1 MQPLENVNPSSFPS
15 GKIFINPNFKNPPQ
29 THINPNFRQSQPQAI
44 QPSSIYVNPA
54 FLNKKPR
61 PQSPPEPAEIIT
73 KTRTKLI
80 RKHSAP
86 APLSSVE
93 SKPKTTPPAVQAS
106 CSSPLIKI
114 GSNKLVRASSLKP
127 KAKTEFISRF
137 ALSRKSNLSLSSDR
151 LKVTKV
157 KAVTKSVHKK
167 LQLLNINGIIYKS
180 TATKLQ
186 RKNSNEST
194 IKVSADVNKER
205 VIKVRG
211 DRFVLDK
218 NGKSLTRI
226 NDNSMDD
233 KKLLKRIDI
242 GGLTYVAKSK
252 NVFVRTDIHKARSHL
267 SQARN
272 KSISFLSKNRVKT
285 NIPCAIYRRLGKCAA
300 NEKGRCPKK
309 HDPDQIV
316 VCSK

>member
-1 MQPLENVNPSSFPS
+1 MQPLENVHPSCPS

-29 THINPNFRQSQPQAI
+29 THINPYFLQA
-44 QPSSIYVNPA
+44 QQKPPSIYVNPA
-54 FLNKKPR
+54 FLNKPKTL
-61 PQSPPEPAEIIT
+61 SATEPAEIIT

-80 RKHSAP
+80 RKHTAP
-86 APLSSVE
+86 PQALSSVAVE
-93 SKPKTTPPAVQAS
+93 SKPKS
-106 CSSPLIKI
+106 SSSPLIKI
-114 GSNKLVRASSLKP
+114 GTNKLVRASSLKTKP
-127 KAKTEFISRF
+127 KTEFISRF
-137 ALSRKSNLSLSSDR
+137 ALSRKSLAISSDK

-157 KAVTKSVHKK
+157 KTVTSVHKK

-186 RKNSNEST
+186 RKNSNET
-194 IKVSADVNKER
+194 AIKVPVNVKER

-218 NGKSLTRI
+218 NGKSLTRMSDTSI
-226 NDNSMDD
+226 DD
-233 KKLLKRIDI
+233 KKLFKRIDI

-252 NVFVRTDIHKARSHL
+252 NVFVRTDIHKTRSHL
-267 SQARN
+267 SHARN
-272 KSISFLSKNRVKT
+272 KSISVLSKNRVKT

-316 VCSK
+316 VCIK

>member
-1 MQPLENVNPSSFPS
+1 MPLENVHPSFPS
-15 GKIFINPNFKNPPQ
+15 GKIFINPNFTNPPQ
-29 THINPNFRQSQPQAI
+29 NHIFYNPNFLQQQPT
-44 QPSSIYVNPA
+44 PSIYVNPA
-54 FLNKKPR
+54 FLNKPKIQAAPA
-61 PQSPPEPAEIIT
+61 QAEIIT

-80 RKHSAP
+80 RKP
-86 APLSSVE
+86 ALVLSSVE
-93 SKPKTTPPAVQAS
+93 SKPKATLPPPRPSHS
-106 CSSPLIKI
+106 CTSPLIKI
-114 GSNKLVRASSLKP
+114 GSNKLVRASTLKP

-137 ALSRKSNLSLSSDR
+137 ALSRKSTSDK
-151 LKVTKV
+151 LKVTK
-157 KAVTKSVHKK
+157 VTKSVHKK
-167 LQLLNINGIIYKS
+167 LQFLNINGIIYKS

-186 RKNSNEST
+186 RKNSNET
-194 IKVSADVNKER
+194 TLKVPVRAKER

-226 NDNSMDD
+226 NDSSLDD

-272 KSISFLSKNRVKT
+272 KSISVLSKNRVKT

>member
-1 MQPLENVNPSSFPS
+1 MPLENVHHHPSFHS
-15 GKIFINPNFKNPPQ
+15 GKIFINPNFKNPPNP
-29 THINPNFRQSQPQAI
+29 HVNPNYFLQQPP

-54 FLNKKPR
+54 FLNKPKAKVV
-61 PQSPPEPAEIIT
+61 PPEPAEIIT

-80 RKHSAP
+80 RKHTAP
-86 APLSSVE
+86 SSVVLSSVE
-93 SKPKTTPPAVQAS
+93 SKPKPSAVAVTS

-114 GSNKLVRASSLKP
+114 GSKKLVRASSLKP
-127 KAKTEFISRF
+127 LKAKTEFISRF
-137 ALSRKSNLSLSSDR
+137 ALSRKSSAIDK

-157 KAVTKSVHKK
+157 TVAKSVHKK

-186 RKNSNEST
+186 RKNSNEAA
-194 IKVSADVNKER
+194 IKVPVKDKER

-218 NGKSLTRI
+218 NGKSLTRV
-226 NDNSMDD
+226 NDTSMDD
-233 KKLLKRIDI
+233 NKLLKRIDI
-242 GGLTYVAKSK
+242 GGLTYMAKSK
-252 NVFVRTDIHKARSHL
+252 NVFVRTDLHKTRSHL

-272 KSISFLSKNRVKT
+272 KSISLLSKNRVKT
-285 NIPCAIYRRLGKCAA
+285 NIPCAIYRRLGKCAS

-309 HDPDQIV
+309 HDPNQIV